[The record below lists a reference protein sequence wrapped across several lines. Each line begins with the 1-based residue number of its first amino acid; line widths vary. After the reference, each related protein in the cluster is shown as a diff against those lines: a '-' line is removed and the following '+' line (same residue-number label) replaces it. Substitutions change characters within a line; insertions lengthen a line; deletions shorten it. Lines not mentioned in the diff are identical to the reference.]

1 MIHKLVLQFFQLP
14 KITQDQLISFW
25 ILGYAREVIESMFH
39 VSHGTIQNIV
49 AQYTKSDPLIP
60 LLRQIA
66 TTIKNSGLRIE
77 EYAFNLRIIQA
88 IARMNCP
95 TEWIESFLIRVE
107 NEYISTNRPI
117 EELVTTLSEIAEF
130 IALRKISVEQA
141 LQSLKELMQEITR
154 IESEIDKTEKMRH
167 QSDQALKEA
176 LSKNKISMEK
186 VDDFVAFRAQL
197 KENGFTTNDIRKC
210 CNLLLKIKKS
220 GFDVKKLAP
229 LLEAVDD
236 LQDLKDRLEKHCLQV
251 SCTIRDQ
258 MEYKDP

>member
-88 IARMNCP
+88 IAHMNCP
-95 TEWIESFLIRVE
+95 TEGIESFLIRVE

-117 EELVTTLSEIAEF
+117 EELVTTLSEVAEF

-141 LQSLKELMQEITR
+141 LQSLKELMQEIT
-154 IESEIDKTEKMRH
+154 
-167 QSDQALKEA
+167 
-176 LSKNKISMEK
+176 
-186 VDDFVAFRAQL
+186 
-197 KENGFTTNDIRKC
+197 
-210 CNLLLKIKKS
+210 
-220 GFDVKKLAP
+220 
-229 LLEAVDD
+229 
-236 LQDLKDRLEKHCLQV
+236 
-251 SCTIRDQ
+251 
-258 MEYKDP
+258 